1 MKGVYFNGS
10 WRSGVFDSGCIW
22 KKYDSTSPFV
32 NIDSRLE
39 GAQFLSPPWY

>member
-1 MKGVYFNGS
+1 ML
-10 WRSGVFDSGCIW
+10 DSGCIW

-39 GAQFLSPPWY
+39 GAQFLPPLVLFLYVAGGRILDS